1 MPVIERQSA
10 TTLDKV
16 KPDHVR
22 RYRWAAERLRG
33 WRVLDCGCG
42 VGYGS
47 KIIADSRP
55 DIHVVAVDNAEEAL
69 AIGRRH
75 YASPRVVYVRDDMRT
90 LENTGDYLIFD
101 TIVAFESLEHVER
114 PGEVLKRFQTL
125 LAADGVLLVSLPIV
139 PTVATNK
146 FHKFEVAN
154 ADEAVRFFEANG
166 FALAEPM
173 IPAKLSALF
182 ELVRAP

>member
-47 KIIADSRP
+47 KIIADAHP
-55 DIHVVAVDNAEEAL
+55 DAHVVAVDNAEEAL
-69 AIGRRH
+69 AIGRQH
-75 YASPRVVYVRDDMRT
+75 YASPRIVYMLDDMRT
-90 LENTGDYLIFD
+90 LERTGDYIVFD

-114 PGEVLKRFQTL
+114 PGEVLQNFHKLMAPQ
-125 LAADGVLLVSLPIV
+125 AVLLVSLPVV

-146 FHKFEVAN
+146 FHKFEVAD
-154 ADEAVRFFEANG
+154 ADEAIRFFEDNG
-166 FALAEPM
+166 FRLVVPM